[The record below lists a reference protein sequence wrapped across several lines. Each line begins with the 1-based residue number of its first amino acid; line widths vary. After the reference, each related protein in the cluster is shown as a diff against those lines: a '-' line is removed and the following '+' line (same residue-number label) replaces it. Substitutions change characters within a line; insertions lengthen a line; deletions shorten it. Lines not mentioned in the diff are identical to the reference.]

1 MCKCQSPLISTNLHV
16 KFHILFA
23 IVGSFYFTVL
33 MQTLSAPCKYFLEL
47 FSLCFGYNYSVNIL
61 TASRQTVFFH
71 DVVQSAK
78 KNLIYLKCMFDAVK
92 SQ

>member
-1 MCKCQSPLISTNLHV
+1 MLCVII
-16 KFHILFA
+16 ILLL
-23 IVGSFYFTVL
+23 Y
-33 MQTLSAPCKYFLEL
+33 
-47 FSLCFGYNYSVNIL
+47 L
-61 TASRQTVFFH
+61 TASRQIVFFH